1 MLFTCICLNLYPSK
15 GHVHLYLCEP
25 LLIQRACLFQEWA
38 KNWLYSRQGADAVA
52 EPGLNWMLTLW
63 AYRDAE
69 VRTCD
74 PTVLALVD
82 LKLE

>member
-1 MLFTCICLNLYPSK
+1 ML
-15 GHVHLYLCEP
+15 
-25 LLIQRACLFQEWA
+25 QEWA

-74 PTVLALVD
+74 PTVLVIVD
-82 LKLE
+82 LKLESLWAINGPLTVPDPVQLGHSDPAV